1 MKNVLCERI
10 KLHKLKVQHNN
21 VVINTLLFVVATLT
35 IFFICKCNM
44 NKTIVIKLYR
54 YNNRLNKI
62 VEVATRI
69 SALIVNVATC
79 LIKCRCTS

>member
-44 NKTIVIKLYR
+44 NKILTIKLCR
-54 YNNRLNKI
+54 YNNRLNKMLRSQLELLLLSEMLK
-62 VEVATRI
+62 VV
-69 SALIVNVATC
+69 
-79 LIKCRCTS
+79 